1 MAKKIRFSPRRNAY
15 SSAIGRPER
24 TQSPRRLT
32 HIRKRGLCFVS
43 DQQIRPGAH
52 YSASATIVPF
62 FFVAALTITIATA
75 ETRMPINA
83 KFREVFMICATAQPT
98 RPNTMPATMPGVV
111 MKCLLRRP

>member
-1 MAKKIRFSPRRNAY
+1 MRILRHSTAGPRAKPPLTDTHQAVGALFCFE
-15 SSAIGRPER
+15 SADP
-24 TQSPRRLT
+24 
-32 HIRKRGLCFVS
+32 
-43 DQQIRPGAH
+43 PGTH